1 MATLIPKFKQTN
13 TGAVNRAIN
22 LKLAETVSVKDFGA
36 TGDGTTDDTAAIQ
49 AAVDTG
55 LAVFVPQGVYK
66 ITSPILSTG
75 KSFILYGETYDAM
88 TGKNNEETN
97 FTGSVINYFGST
109 SSRVIDVVNTPA
121 MTNQICIKNLT
132 IAAAK
137 THQTS
142 IVRIKGNGYTTEYGA
157 EVTMSDVKIMTR
169 DFNVSSGALAGYTM
183 TGLELDCTSGYFFGS
198 SFTNINIFGVQ
209 TGIYIPVINGFFNSN
224 TFTNVK
230 LYQVYRALYLKNTGA
245 SNNQIYA
252 NLFDGFYVQ
261 PNSQLG
267 VYADGII
274 LIDGNV
280 TQNVFIAPNVYDVP
294 AGLGTEYKTIN
305 NGIRWGLSNIFVNAQ
320 SNSTVNGRAGAGTLP
335 GFGFNSFGQQALAA
349 QTFYMETPALN
360 ADGIV
365 QVFNDQNQNTIRM
378 PRNGLAN
385 DFAIYTNTIRA
396 ALWRYSGT
404 FLPVQMSTS
413 TAAGYYEKGAI
424 YFDTTLNKLRV
435 GGATAWETITSA

>member
-1 MATLIPKFKQTN
+1 MATLIPKYDQGLS
-13 TGAVNRAIN
+13 GAVNRPIN
-22 LKLAETVSVKDFGA
+22 LKLGESISVKDFGA

-121 MTNQICIKNLT
+121 LTNQICIKNLT

-142 IVRIKGNGYTTEYGA
+142 IVRVKGNGYTTEYGA
-157 EVTMSDVKIMTR
+157 EITMSDVKIMTR
-169 DFNVSSGALAGYTM
+169 DFSVSGGALTGYTM
-183 TGLELDCTSGYFFGS
+183 TGLELDCTNGYFFGS
-198 SFTNINIFGVQ
+198 AFTNINIFGVQ
-209 TGIYIPVINGFFNSN
+209 TGILVAVTSGFFNSN

-230 LYQVYRALYLKNTGA
+230 LYQVYRALYLKNNGA
-245 SNNQIYA
+245 SSDQIYA

-267 VYADGII
+267 VWADGII

-320 SNSTVNGRAGAGTLP
+320 SNSTINGRAGAGTLP

-349 QTFYMETPALN
+349 QTFYMEEPVLN
-360 ADGIV
+360 PDAV
-365 QVFNDQNQNTIRM
+365 TQVFNDQTQNTVRM

-385 DFAIYTNTIRA
+385 DFAIYTNTVRA
-396 ALWRYSGT
+396 AIWRFNGT
-404 FLPVQMSTS
+404 FLPVQLAS
-413 TAAGYYEKGAI
+413 APAYEKGAI

-435 GGATAWETITSA
+435 GGATAWETITSV